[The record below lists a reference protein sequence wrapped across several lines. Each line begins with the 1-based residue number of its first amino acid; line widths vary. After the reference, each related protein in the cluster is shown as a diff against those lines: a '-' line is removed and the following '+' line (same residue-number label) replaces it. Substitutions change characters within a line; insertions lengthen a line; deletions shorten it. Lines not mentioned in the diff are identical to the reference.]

1 MTLAEYRQKAR
12 GREQRR
18 APYPATANGAASWLQ
33 VRAATVGTG
42 VDVIGYA
49 SITGTPYDVTDFM
62 GDYAEVMA
70 PGVFT
75 KSLAEQDDVRLL
87 LNHDGLPLARTRS
100 GTLQMSEVMNPRQD
114 PMGLGLTGLY
124 IEASLDA
131 RSSMVNDVMIA
142 LERGDLS
149 QMSIAF
155 QATRQSWSPDYDQRT
170 ISEAK
175 LFDASLVTYPA
186 SPTTVAQAVPRSARA
201 LNAIAKISA
210 RALTDPERTAIA
222 QALGAL
228 NGVDSIV
235 DELLEDLAGLLGV
248 PNPDDDEMDEAST
261 SALQENADP
270 MVTAEYRRRVA
281 TLLSLAG

>member
-1 MTLAEYRQKAR
+1 M
-12 GREQRR
+12 
-18 APYPATANGAASWLQ
+18 
-33 VRAATVGTG
+33 
-42 VDVIGYA
+42 
-49 SITGTPYDVTDFM
+49 
-62 GDYAEVMA
+62 
-70 PGVFT
+70 
-75 KSLAEQDDVRLL
+75 
-87 LNHDGLPLARTRS
+87 
-100 GTLQMSEVMNPRQD
+100 
-114 PMGLGLTGLY
+114 
-124 IEASLDA
+124 
-131 RSSMVNDVMIA
+131 
-142 LERGDLS
+142 
-149 QMSIAF
+149 
-155 QATRQSWSPDYDQRT
+155 
-170 ISEAK
+170 
-175 LFDASLVTYPA
+175 TYPA

>member
-1 MTLAEYRQKAR
+1 MTLAEYRQKSR

-18 APYPATANGAASWLQ
+18 APYPATINNAGAWLQ

-49 SITGTPYDVTDFM
+49 SVTGTPYDVTDFM

-87 LNHDGLPLARTRS
+87 LNHEGLPLARTKS
-100 GTLQMSEVMNPRQD
+100 GTLNMVEVMNPRQD
-114 PMGLGLTGLY
+114 PMNLGLTGLY

-170 ISEAK
+170 ITEA
-175 LFDASLVTYPA
+175 
-186 SPTTVAQAVPRSARA
+186 
-201 LNAIAKISA
+201 
-210 RALTDPERTAIA
+210 
-222 QALGAL
+222 
-228 NGVDSIV
+228 
-235 DELLEDLAGLLGV
+235 
-248 PNPDDDEMDEAST
+248 
-261 SALQENADP
+261 
-270 MVTAEYRRRVA
+270 
-281 TLLSLAG
+281 